1 MKKTILSL
9 VVLCFTMAAQAQ
21 PGEPVSA
28 TLQVGDEITMFYGS
42 GALKAA
48 LDAAPQS
55 GGVITLTAGLFDW
68 NASWKITKSVSIYG
82 AGWETDDANGTYL
95 SRFSYIFI
103 EGTSEQPLENVT
115 IEGIRMWS
123 YGTPLKISYA
133 KNVTIS
139 RSWLGGLRINGK
151 SENITIR
158 QCSFYENNN
167 TTSIE
172 SSEQVVGLTIKNCL
186 ISRVSNINSTSS
198 VLIDHCILTYRDDRY
213 SSTPI
218 YTNNIV
224 VGSSPFPNGTTAKY
238 NLFLNATSLDASIDA
253 EGSWLKNDVITPLFS
268 DTNDNS
274 VSYTETR
281 TFELT
286 DAAKTK
292 YIGTDGTE
300 VGLYGGEYPWTK
312 KPSSPRVKGIELGV
326 SGTTLNVTYDAET
339 R

>member
-1 MKKTILSL
+1 M
-9 VVLCFTMAAQAQ
+9 
-21 PGEPVSA
+21 
-28 TLQVGDEITMFYGS
+28 
-42 GALKAA
+42 
-48 LDAAPQS
+48 
-55 GGVITLTAGLFDW
+55 
-68 NASWKITKSVSIYG
+68 
-82 AGWETDDANGTYL
+82 
-95 SRFSYIFI
+95 
-103 EGTSEQPLENVT
+103 
-115 IEGIRMWS
+115 
-123 YGTPLKISYA
+123 
-133 KNVTIS
+133 
-139 RSWLGGLRINGK
+139 
-151 SENITIR
+151 
-158 QCSFYENNN
+158 
-167 TTSIE
+167 
-172 SSEQVVGLTIKNCL
+172 
-186 ISRVSNINSTSS
+186 
-198 VLIDHCILTYRDDRY
+198 LIDHCILTYRDDRY

-224 VGSSPFPNGTTAKY
+224 VGSSPFPNSTTAKY